1 MHPLCIS
8 GTYIERETLKWR
20 IKKALDMNLL
30 VPHYNA
36 VTNCRMIDIIIIN
49 IDDNDD
55 DQVTNQISEQLT
67 TKSTPVQHSQ
77 TKTTTNQI
85 KSGFGER

>member
-1 MHPLCIS
+1 
-8 GTYIERETLKWR
+8 
-20 IKKALDMNLL
+20 MNLL

-36 VTNCRMIDIIIIN
+36 VTNCRMIDIIIN
-49 IDDNDD
+49 TDDNDND
-55 DQVTNQISEQLT
+55 DDDDGNDQVTNQISEQLT

-77 TKTTTNQI
+77 TKTTTNQN

>member
-1 MHPLCIS
+1 
-8 GTYIERETLKWR
+8 
-20 IKKALDMNLL
+20 MNLL
-30 VPHYNA
+30 VPYYNA
-36 VTNCRMIDIIIIN
+36 VTNCRMIDIIIIIN

-55 DQVTNQISEQLT
+55 DQVTNQISEHLT